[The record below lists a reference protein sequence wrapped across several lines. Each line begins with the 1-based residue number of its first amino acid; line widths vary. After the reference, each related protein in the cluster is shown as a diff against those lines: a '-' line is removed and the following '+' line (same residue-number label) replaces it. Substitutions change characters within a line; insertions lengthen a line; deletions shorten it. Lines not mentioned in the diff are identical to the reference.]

1 MKVLITGASGF
12 IGRRLAAE
20 LVRRGH
26 EVAALVRRTSL
37 TAPLERVPVALVV
50 GDLSDPDSLGP
61 AVAGRDLVFHLG
73 GVVQAVDEA
82 AFEAAN
88 VAGTRNLIQACLGA
102 GGPPGRF
109 VLVSSIAAAGP
120 NATDR
125 PAAEDEPPRP
135 ISAYGRSKLAAERLV
150 LEAGARLPVT
160 IVRPPNVLG
169 PGSKELR
176 MAIRLLRWRISPAI
190 GDDRPR
196 TSLVDVDD
204 LVEALILAADSPAS
218 LGRTYYVTDGRA
230 YAWPEIMAALA
241 EEIGVRG
248 PRLRVPFRA
257 QLLAAGLAELV
268 ARRTGRPPRLTR
280 DIVRAGRDHYWIYDG
295 SRIGRE
301 LGFRPRYGLRDSV
314 RRAVRAEGR
323 GSGRWVRPGSG
334 ASVR

>member
-1 MKVLITGASGF
+1 MRALITGASGF

-20 LVRRGH
+20 LARRGH
-26 EVAALVRRTSL
+26 EVAALVRRTSV
-37 TAPLERVPVALVV
+37 TGPLETIPVALVV
-50 GDLSDPDSLGP
+50 GDLSDPASLGP
-61 AVAGRDLVFHLG
+61 AVAGRDVVFHLA

-88 VAGTRNLIQACLGA
+88 VAGTRDLVEACLGA
-102 GGPPGRF
+102 ASGPRRF
-109 VLVSSIAAAGP
+109 VFVSSIAAAGP
-120 NATDR
+120 NATGR

-135 ISAYGRSKLAAERLV
+135 VSAYGRSKLAAERLV
-150 LEAGARLPVT
+150 LEAGDRLAVT

-176 MAIRLLRWRISPAI
+176 LAMRLLRWRISPAF

-196 TSLVDVDD
+196 TSLIDVDD
-204 LVEALILAADSPAS
+204 LVEALLLAAESPAAV
-218 LGRTYYVTDGRA
+218 GRTYYVTDGRA

-241 EEIGVRG
+241 EELGARG
-248 PRLRVPFRA
+248 PRARVPFRA

-280 DIVRAGRDHYWIYDG
+280 EIVRAGRDHFWIYDG
-295 SRIGRE
+295 SRIERE

-314 RRAVRAEGR
+314 RRAVQAEAGARA
-323 GSGRWVRPGSG
+323 
-334 ASVR
+334 

>member
-26 EVAALVRRTSL
+26 EVAALVRKTSR
-37 TAPLERVPVALVV
+37 TAPLETIPVALVV
-50 GDLSDPDSLGP
+50 GDLSNPASLGP
-61 AVAGRDLVFHLG
+61 AVAGRDVVFHLA

-82 AFEAAN
+82 DFQAAN
-88 VAGTRNLIQACLGA
+88 VAGTRNLVEACLGIA
-102 GGPPGRF
+102 ATIRRF
-109 VLVSSIAAAGP
+109 VFVSSIAAAGP

-135 ISAYGRSKLAAERLV
+135 VSAYGRSKLAAERLV
-150 LEAGARLPVT
+150 LEAGDRLPAT

-176 MAIRLLRWRISPAI
+176 MAARLLRWRISPAI

-204 LVEALILAADSPAS
+204 LAEALILAAEKPAA

-230 YAWPEIMAALA
+230 YAWPEILAALA
-241 EEIGVRG
+241 GELGVRG

-268 ARRTGRPPRLTR
+268 ARRTGRPPPLTR
-280 DIVRAGRDHYWIYDG
+280 EIVRAGRDRYWIYDG

-301 LGFRPRYGLRDSV
+301 LGFRPRRGLRDSV
-314 RRAVRAEGR
+314 RRAVAAEGR
-323 GSGRWVRPGSG
+323 GRARRDRPGAG
-334 ASVR
+334 AEA

>member
-1 MKVLITGASGF
+1 VKVLITGASGF
-12 IGRRLAAE
+12 IGRRLAEEIA
-20 LVRRGH
+20 RRGH
-26 EVAALVRRTSL
+26 EIAALVRKTSR
-37 TAPLERVPVALVV
+37 TAPLERIPVELVV
-50 GDLSDPDSLGP
+50 GDLSDPGSLGP
-61 AVAGRDLVFHLG
+61 AVSGRDVVFHLA

-88 VAGTRNLIQACLGA
+88 VAGTRNLLGACLDA
-102 GGPPGRF
+102 AATPPRF
-109 VLVSSIAAAGP
+109 VFVSSIAAAGP

-135 ISAYGRSKLAAERLV
+135 VSAYGRSKLAAERLV

-160 IVRPPNVLG
+160 VVRPPNVLG

-176 MAIRLLRWRISPAI
+176 TAMRLLRWRVQPAV

-196 TSLVDVDD
+196 TSLIDVDD
-204 LVEALILAADSPAS
+204 LVEALILAAESPAA

-230 YAWPEIMAALA
+230 YAWPEILAALA
-241 EEIGVRG
+241 EELGVRG

-268 ARRTGRPPRLTR
+268 ARRTGRLPRLTR
-280 DIVRAGRDHYWIYDG
+280 DIVRAGRDRYWIYDG
-295 SRIGRE
+295 SRIERD
-301 LGFRPRYGLRDSV
+301 LGFRPRHGLRDSV

-323 GSGRWVRPGSG
+323 ERARRGRPGAG
-334 ASVR
+334 ARA